1 MMPNGDYHCDRC
13 HRDFHCPKGA
23 FGTHRKWCGWS
34 IADRFWP
41 KVDKR
46 GPDECWPW
54 MGSRKP
60 MGYGHM
66 IYLKRDYNAH
76 RVSYELANGP
86 IPEGMHVLH
95 KCDNQ
100 PCVNPSH
107 LFLGTHT
114 DNMHD
119 MDAKGRKPRGE
130 RTLRN
135 KLTADDVRDIRA
147 TFVRRGVRRT
157 NAAPLA
163 AKYGVELMT
172 IIYAAEGKTWS
183 HIK

>member
-1 MMPNGDYHCDRC
+1 
-13 HRDFHCPKGA
+13 
-23 FGTHRKWCGWS
+23 
-34 IADRFWP
+34 
-41 KVDKR
+41 
-46 GPDECWPW
+46 
-54 MGSRKP
+54 

-86 IPEGMHVLH
+86 IPDGMHVLH

-100 PCVNPSH
+100 PCVNPAH

-135 KLTADDVRDIRA
+135 KLTEADVREIRSR
-147 TFVRRGVRRT
+147 FERKGVKFT
-157 NAAPLA
+157 NAPELA
-163 AKYGVELMT
+163 ARYGVT
-172 IIYAAEGKTWS
+172 SGTVINAARGITWS
-183 HIK
+183 HLK